1 MSALTLPIF
10 RAWAA
15 ECSQLVN
22 TRVNSCFSLL
32 SDFPAAFQSVFV
44 LFFYSPLVSLAPGGQ
59 GYVLQMGWKLEAL
72 PGGVQFCQAAS
83 CVCKACAGGWSCP
96 KRCPLGKTPF
106 AQESEAS
113 VVTAQCSCHGEL
125 HLELGLLL
133 ESQCGLLVLSC
144 SLLTLLGCCFRA
156 FFCRVL
162 VNKYIR
168 LTEKLCLYFCKQ
180 STGSRLFFKCQV
192 S

>member
-1 MSALTLPIF
+1 MFFLTVRLPCCLSVSVCAF
-10 RAWAA
+10 LLFAFGLTGPWRA
-15 ECSQLVN
+15 
-22 TRVNSCFSLL
+22 RVC
-32 SDFPAAFQSVFV
+32 PADGLETF
-44 LFFYSPLVSLAPGGQ
+44 
-59 GYVLQMGWKLEAL
+59 EAL

-133 ESQCGLLVLSC
+133 KSQCGLLVLSC